1 MPAPA
6 PKKFEIPVW
15 RQPDGLPL
23 SCREKIKV
31 LNENLEEIREMAQ
44 DALEDGILMG
54 CDEAQLREVLAALV
68 DSLENPYGGRQAQ
81 PAADKDDE
89 D

>member
-1 MPAPA
+1 MPAPSA
-6 PKKFEIPVW
+6 KKFEIPVW
-15 RQPDGLPL
+15 LQPDGVPL

-54 CDEAQLREVLAALV
+54 CDEAQLREVFMALV
-68 DSLENPYGGRQAQ
+68 DSLENPYGERKAGK
-81 PAADKDDE
+81 KD
-89 D
+89 

>member
-1 MPAPA
+1 MTG
-6 PKKFEIPVW
+6 KNFEIPVW
-15 RQPDGLPL
+15 LQSDGQPL

-54 CDEAQLREVLAALV
+54 CDEAQLREVFQALV
-68 DSLENPYGGRQAQ
+68 QSLSNPYGNRTKG
-81 PAADKDDE
+81 
-89 D
+89 

>member
-1 MPAPA
+1 MSVPTA
-6 PKKFEIPVW
+6 KKFEIPVW
-15 RQPDGLPL
+15 LQPDGAPL

-54 CDEAQLREVLAALV
+54 GDESQLREVLMSLV
-68 DSLENPYGGRQAQ
+68 QSLENPY
-81 PAADKDDE
+81 KDRKP
-89 D
+89 

>member
-1 MPAPA
+1 MTASA

-15 RQPDGLPL
+15 KQPNGSPL
-23 SCREKIKV
+23 SCREKIKI

-54 CDEAQLREVLAALV
+54 CDEAQLRQVLLALV
-68 DSLENPYGGRQAQ
+68 DSLENPYGDRNT
-81 PAADKDDE
+81 E
-89 D
+89 DR